1 MSNDKLRELSEKAT
15 LGPWEANHYEF
26 NYELWFLEHRN
37 VPNYPNLKP
46 TIAAMNG
53 PCMAYANARNDAAFI
68 VACVNHVREVLAQP
82 VPAPVDELRALLV
95 KWRHRASDAGENAII
110 DEEFEQG
117 NYAAQHANETC
128 ADELEAAIAA
138 QPVPAEGAQGVEAYP
153 GQAYVHEHNKNIKR
167 AEDNWQARPATA
179 APAGTKI

>member
-82 VPAPVDELRALLV
+82 VPA
-95 KWRHRASDAGENAII
+95 
-110 DEEFEQG
+110 
-117 NYAAQHANETC
+117 
-128 ADELEAAIAA
+128 
-138 QPVPAEGAQGVEAYP
+138 EGAQALRAKVGEWHKTSSDYENTHAQESTHYGSASHIAESYYRGAKEAFYRVLNEMNSP
-153 GQAYVHEHNKNIKR
+153 AP
-167 AEDNWQARPATA
+167 PATA
-179 APAGTKI
+179 APAETKI